1 MARQEE
7 RAAATRQRL
16 IAEATVLFATRGFA
30 ATSLVDLL
38 DRVEVSRGA
47 MYHHFAS
54 KEALFEA
61 VLEAV
66 EADLARRLAERVSD
80 ATDSTDLLRRGCHA
94 FLAEAIDPVICQI
107 VLTDA
112 PGVLGWQRWREIDAR
127 HGFGLLSTT
136 LAAALGPEADP
147 DRVKVTAHVLLAALI
162 ELAMLVAGA
171 DDQHGELERALP
183 VLDRLVDGLI
193 SPGP

>member
-80 ATDSTDLLRRGCHA
+80 ATDSTDLLRRGCQA

-112 PGVLGWQRWREIDAR
+112 PSVVGWQRWREIDAR
-127 HGFGLLSTT
+127 HGFGLLSTAI
-136 LAAALGPEADP
+136 AAALGPEAGL

-183 VLDRLVDGLI
+183 VLDRLIDGLI